1 MLYPEFFS
9 MVILTTVLKALTDW
23 ITHLALR
30 LVPSVAEDDRDSIA
44 CNEKQVNANAGSGN
58 DNPLKKCFIPNTLE
72 TWPWPRRLNQHY
84 PEVNAESSAWITN
97 FRAFGPK
104 GQEAF
109 DRCHLGKT
117 QCVIVRLTS

>member
-1 MLYPEFFS
+1 

-23 ITHLALR
+23 IAHLALR

-44 CNEKQVNANAGSGN
+44 CSSLTTEQRVNAIAGSGN
-58 DNPLKKCFIPNTLE
+58 DKPLKKYFIPNTLE
-72 TWPWPRRLNQHY
+72 TWAWPRRLNQYY

-97 FRAFGPK
+97 FRAFSPK

-117 QCVIVRLTS
+117 QWVIVRLTS